1 MKHLLPE
8 NYRILC
14 TRPVEQNSKWAPKV
28 AHLGCTVVEAPL
40 LELTAVTHADGINA
54 IKQSIMALDDYY
66 GIIFVSQNAIDYAFE
81 WIEQYWPQ
89 LPYGIEWLAIGK
101 KTGDLLQQR
110 LGNLSQ
116 VQCATDLM
124 TSEDLLSLDVL
135 HDVTGKKVLICRGLG
150 GRPTLADEL
159 SVRGASVDLCELYER
174 QCPRDAHETYAALT
188 FDSYDILPIFSG
200 ETLDN
205 FFALAKKLNLP
216 QWQSVQLITP
226 SQRVS
231 DIAKT
236 YGFKHII
243 TAANANEENML
254 NCITALIP

>member
-1 MKHLLPE
+1 MKQLLPE
-8 NYRILC
+8 NYRVLC
-14 TRPVEQNSKWAPKV
+14 TRPVEQNSKWAQKV

-40 LELTAVTHADGINA
+40 LELTAVTATDGINA
-54 IKQSIMALDDYY
+54 IKRSIMALDDYY
-66 GIIFVSQNAIDYAFE
+66 GIIFVSQNAINYAFE

-110 LGNLSQ
+110 LGHLSR

-135 HDVTGKKVLICRGLG
+135 HDITGKKILICRGLG

-159 SVRGASVDLCELYER
+159 SVRGARVDLCELYER
-174 QCPRDAHETYAALT
+174 QCPRDANETYASLA
-188 FDSYDILPIFSG
+188 FDSHDILPIFSG
-200 ETLDN
+200 ETLEN
-205 FFALAKKLNLP
+205 FVTLAKSLHLP
-216 QWQSVQLITP
+216 QWQTVQLITP

-231 DIAKT
+231 GIAKA
-236 YGFKHII
+236 YGFEHII
-243 TAANANEENML
+243 TAPNASEENIL

>member
-1 MKHLLPE
+1 MKQLLPE
-8 NYRILC
+8 NYRVLC
-14 TRPVEQNSKWAPKV
+14 TRPVEQNNKWAQKV
-28 AHLGCTVVEAPL
+28 ARLGCTVVEAPL
-40 LELTAVTHADGINA
+40 LELTAVTSTDGINA
-54 IKQSIMALDDYY
+54 IKRSIMALDDYY
-66 GIIFVSQNAIDYAFE
+66 GIIFVSQNAINYAFE

-135 HDVTGKKVLICRGLG
+135 HDIAGKKFLICRGLG

-174 QCPRDAHETYAALT
+174 QCPRDVSEIYASLA
-188 FDSYDILPIFSG
+188 FDSHDILPIFSG
-200 ETLDN
+200 ETLGN
-205 FFALAKKLNLP
+205 FFALAKSLSLP
-216 QWQSVQLITP
+216 QWHTVQLITP

-243 TAANANEENML
+243 TAPNASEENIL

>member
-1 MKHLLPE
+1 MKHLSSE

-14 TRPVEQNSKWAPKV
+14 TRPAKQNSQWAQKV
-28 AHLGCTVVEAPL
+28 ARLGCTVLEAPL
-40 LELTAVTHADGINA
+40 LELTAVTSAQGINS
-54 IKQSIMALDDYY
+54 IKQSIMALDAYY
-66 GIIFVSQNAIDYAFE
+66 GIIFVSQNAINYAFE

-116 VQCATDLM
+116 VQCATHLM
-124 TSEDLLSLDVL
+124 TSEDLLSLDL
-135 HDVTGKKVLICRGLG
+135 LQDVTGKKILICRGVG

-159 SVRGASVDLCELYER
+159 SARGANIDLCELYER
-174 QCPRDAHETYAALT
+174 HCPHEANETYAPLT
-188 FDSYDILPIFSG
+188 FDTYDILPIFSG

-205 FFALAKKLNLP
+205 FFTLAKKLNLS
-216 QWQSVQLITP
+216 QWQIVQLITP

-231 DIAKT
+231 DIAKA
-236 YGFKHII
+236 YGFEHII
-243 TAANANEENML
+243 KASNANEESML
-254 NCITALIP
+254 NCITTLIP